1 VEKKPCIMA
10 VDDDEKILR
19 VIEALL
25 LPHGYRVIF
34 AHNGQEALTVMG
46 SVTPDLVLLDIFM
59 PKMDGYTA
67 LGHMKKDVAT
77 KDVPVVMVTA
87 VGQEL
92 NKTLA
97 KTLGAAGYITKPFKS
112 AELLEVINSLLTA
125 SYPLA

>member
-25 LPHGYRVIF
+25 VPHGYRVIF

-46 SVTPDLVLLDIFM
+46 SVMPDLVLLDIFM

-67 LGHMKKDVAT
+67 LGEIKKDVAT
-77 KDVPVVMVTA
+77 RGVPVVMVTA

-92 NKTLA
+92 NKKLA
-97 KTLGAAGYITKPFKS
+97 ETLGAAEYITKPFKS
-112 AELLEVINSLLTA
+112 TELLEVITHLLPT
-125 SYPLA
+125 S